1 MLPSAERLH
10 KSKASPRAQRI
21 RLLELLVGN
30 GVRLLDHPGTEPVDL
45 ERTRVIEAAGVT
57 HLAFRFVK

>member
-45 ERTRVIEAAGVT
+45 ERTRVIEEAG
-57 HLAFRFVK
+57 